1 VDKLWPTLIIV
12 AVVIVVF
19 GAMWWGW
26 RRRARRDAALR
37 PTQTIPRQLGTV
49 HLDTDLF
56 YVATTEHAQPL
67 ERLAIRGLS
76 FRGRAHVTVADSGIA
91 IGVSGEPDVF
101 IPADVI
107 DSVATANVTIDR
119 VVEPD
124 GLVRLSWHINTA
136 AGAGSGPLV
145 DSYLRTIDPD
155 DRAKLLAAVNVIAPN
170 TLENPNT
177 PESPNTTESEV

>member
-1 VDKLWPTLIIV
+1 MDKLWPTLIIV
-12 AVVIVVF
+12 AIVIVVF

-26 RRRARRDAALR
+26 RRRSRRDSALQ
-37 PTQTIPRQLGTV
+37 PTQEIPRELGTI
-49 HLDTDLF
+49 HLETDLF
-56 YVATTEHAQPL
+56 YVATTEHGQPL

-76 FRGRAHVTVADSGIA
+76 FRGRAHVTVADAGIA

-107 DSVATANVTIDR
+107 DSVATATVTIDR

-136 AGAGSGPLV
+136 AGPGSGPVV
-145 DSYLRTIDPD
+145 DSYLRAIEPD
-155 DRAKLLAAVNVIAPN
+155 DRATLLAAVNIISQG
-170 TLENPNT
+170 ENPNPT
-177 PESPNTTESEV
+177 DIHNTTEGEV